1 MEVFMI
7 RELIACFSRQSPI
20 SVMTRTLLEHVF
32 SPDQLNAIFNEN
44 RLAQRNRQ
52 WLFSSV
58 VGLMLLVV
66 CKIHLSVR
74 AAYRSHAD
82 STTASLSSFYDKLN
96 GIELPVS
103 EAWL

>member
-1 MEVFMI
+1 MI